1 MIHGQCEGVAQ
12 AEHGAGASGVG
23 TVPGSCEDG
32 VEVVGVG
39 VRYAPAAGLYALA
52 AVVRG
57 ACVSAAV
64 AVGRV
69 VEDGG
74 VGMSTVP
81 SQPAVSRRDF
91 GVRRRRNTKKPTT
104 LAARSTPAPAKA

>member
-39 VRYAPAAGLYALA
+39 VRYALA